1 MMEYVPPPVP
11 RKKLHRYET
20 PGDARFLTCSCY
32 RRQLLFDSAPARDAF
47 AQQLEH
53 VRRCFEFR
61 LFAWVLMPNHFHL
74 LIQPRLPESPVPK
87 LLHALKGPL
96 AQRLIRTG
104 VVQCDASG
112 DERRLW
118 QAGGGYDRNI
128 YGRDELF
135 EKARYIELNPV
146 RSGLVKFREEWA
158 WSSAP
163 FRKGDRS
170 SPVAIDDLPR

>member
-11 RKKLHRYET
+11 RKKLHRYKT

-32 RRQLLFDSAPARDAF
+32 RRQSLFNSALARDAL

-87 LLHALKGPL
+87 LLHAMKGPL
-96 AQRLIRTG
+96 AQRLLRTG
-104 VVQCDASG
+104 LVQCGATSDQ
-112 DERRLW
+112 RRLW
-118 QAGGGYDRNI
+118 QAGGGYDRSI

-135 EKARYIELNPV
+135 ELNPL
-146 RSGLVKFREEWA
+146 RSGLVMLREQWA

-163 FRKGDRS
+163 FRKGNRS
-170 SPVAIDDLPR
+170 SPVSIDDLPR